1 MNVLIF
7 GATGMVGQGV
17 LRECLRDPDVGR
29 VLAVGRRPTGQA
41 HEKLR
46 DLVVPDPADL
56 RAVEPQLAGF
66 DACFFC
72 LGVTSAGLSEER
84 YTRLTFDLTLAVA
97 RTLARLDP
105 GMTFVYVSGSGTDSS
120 ERGRVMW
127 ARVKGRTENALL
139 ALPFKAAYM
148 FRPAYIQPLDGIRSR
163 TRWYRVALRG
173 DGAALPHPQA
183 AVSRRRDDHGA
194 ARPGDARGGSPR
206 LRPARAGDSRHQR
219 LVSAGR
225 NAARGSPRPGPASD
239 VDFGP
244 ARSTTLWRAPCPPG
258 TLPEP
263 PKGATH
269 ERRTGA
275 GRDAEGRIRPDG
287 GREA

>member
-1 MNVLIF
+1 MNVLLF

-17 LRECLRDPDVGR
+17 LRECLRDADVGR
-29 VLAVGRRPTGQA
+29 VLAVGRRPTGQE

-46 DLVVPDPADL
+46 DLVVADPADL
-56 RAVEPQLAGF
+56 RAVEAQLAGF

-105 GMTFVYVSGSGTDSS
+105 DMTFVYVSGSGTDSS

-148 FRPAYIQPLDGIRSR
+148 FRPAYIQPLDGIQSR
-163 TRWYRVALRG
+163 TRLYRVLYAA
-173 DGAALPHPQA
+173 GAPLYPILKRLFPG
-183 AVSRRRDDHGA
+183 AVTTTAQLGRAMLAVARHGFGRPVLETRDING
-194 ARPGDARGGSPR
+194 
-206 LRPARAGDSRHQR
+206 L
-219 LVSAGR
+219 
-225 NAARGSPRPGPASD
+225 
-239 VDFGP
+239 
-244 ARSTTLWRAPCPPG
+244 
-258 TLPEP
+258 
-263 PKGATH
+263 
-269 ERRTGA
+269 
-275 GRDAEGRIRPDG
+275 
-287 GREA
+287 

>member
-1 MNVLIF
+1 MNVLLF

-17 LRECLRDPDVGR
+17 LRECLLAADVAR

-46 DLVVPDPADL
+46 DLVVADPADL
-56 RAVEPQLAGF
+56 RAVESQLAGF

-105 GMTFVYVSGSGTDSS
+105 ATTFIYVSGRGTDSS

-148 FRPAYIQPLDGIRSR
+148 FRPAYIQPLDGIQSR
-163 TRWYRVALRG
+163 TRWYRVAYAAIAPLYPLLKRLFPGAVTTTAQLGRAMLAVARRG
-173 DGAALPHPQA
+173 FDRPVLET
-183 AVSRRRDDHGA
+183 RDING
-194 ARPGDARGGSPR
+194 
-206 LRPARAGDSRHQR
+206 L
-219 LVSAGR
+219 
-225 NAARGSPRPGPASD
+225 
-239 VDFGP
+239 
-244 ARSTTLWRAPCPPG
+244 
-258 TLPEP
+258 
-263 PKGATH
+263 
-269 ERRTGA
+269 
-275 GRDAEGRIRPDG
+275 
-287 GREA
+287 